1 MKALN
6 EKAMRVL
13 ENSIPELASG
23 ALKQA
28 YIRALAAGSTV
39 VEVIDGQLVE
49 SRPDGSRRVLKKL
62 APAIP
67 VTPGSKRRVLA

>member
-6 EKAMRVL
+6 EKAMCVL
-13 ENSIPELASG
+13 ESSIPELASG
-23 ALKQA
+23 ALRQA

-49 SRPDGSRRVLKKL
+49 SRPDGSHKVLKTL
-62 APAIP
+62 TPATP
-67 VTPGSKRRVLA
+67 VTPGSKRRVRA